1 MTYKHSILVKICGLK
16 TKAAVRAAIENGA
29 DFIGLVFFEKSPRNI
44 GYEDAYELVKYAKNI
59 SENVEVVAVTV
70 APDDEML
77 HKLKEIGINWIQ
89 LHKIDAVT
97 RLDEIRAIGFKTMLA
112 FGISAK
118 EDLEQIVQFDGIA
131 DYILFDA
138 KAPKG
143 ATNEGGFGISFDW
156 DILKDLKTK
165 SPWIL
170 SGGLTPLNVV
180 RAIAATNADFV
191 DVSSGIESALGIK
204 DITKIENFLKA
215 VKGPK

>member
-1 MTYKHSILVKICGLK
+1 
-16 TKAAVRAAIENGA
+16 
-29 DFIGLVFFEKSPRNI
+29 
-44 GYEDAYELVKYAKNI
+44 
-59 SENVEVVAVTV
+59 
-70 APDDEML
+70 ML
-77 HKLKEIGINWIQ
+77 RKLKEIGINWIQ

-138 KAPKG
+138 KTPKG

-156 DILKDLKTK
+156 DILKGLKTK